1 MFIQMNISK
10 TRQEGRKRKPLLKII
25 ELVLD
30 DLVIYVDL
38 CKTFDTVPGDILIS
52 KLLQYLLSSPET
64 AKSIISLRIFFYD

>member
-52 KLLQYLLSSPET
+52 KLLQY
-64 AKSIISLRIFFYD
+64 